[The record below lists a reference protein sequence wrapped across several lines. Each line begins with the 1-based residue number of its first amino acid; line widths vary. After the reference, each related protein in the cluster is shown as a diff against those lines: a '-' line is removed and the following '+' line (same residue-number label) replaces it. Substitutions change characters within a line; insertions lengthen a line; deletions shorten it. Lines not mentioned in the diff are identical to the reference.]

1 MDCRNGMKRRWFIHF
16 GIVALTVVGTGGC
29 SRHWF
34 RNRADRDAKLVIREK
49 GGVLDNG
56 RIEAPPQSRMYDPNS
71 IDCPPM
77 PPDDPESHELMHFV
91 DGKAG
96 YPHWDRNGRL
106 RTVESPRWLQYL
118 PKGENDV
125 VQLDLRDAVRVA
137 RVNSR
142 NYQQNLEN
150 LYVTALDVS
159 FERFRFDHQFF
170 AGTALGQDIRGR
182 RVGRRS
188 ETSLNTGVGFEKLS
202 TTGGEL
208 LVGFANSLVWDS
220 WGRDSDLFSSTID
233 FSLVQ
238 PLLRNGGRARVLE
251 ALTQTERTMLANVR
265 QMQQF
270 RQGFFVNIATGRNS
284 GSGPVRSG
292 AVGQAGLGLIAGVP
306 SGRGGAADAGGYM
319 GLLQDQQQIRNQI
332 SNIAA
337 LRDSLAQL
345 EAAFEANRISSR
357 LQVDQARQALLNAQS
372 SLLSAQAAYKTRL
385 DGFKIELGLPPTLP
399 IEIRDPL
406 LDQFVLIDPDLTEL
420 QDTVG
425 EILYELRRVRDQPAR
440 RSIRGTMERINSLVP
455 IIDQRL
461 AASKTDLEGLLE
473 ALPQRR
479 ERLQEVANQIRELDA
494 DVDPRV
500 YDEARLDERIE
511 FLQSRVPSL
520 AEDFRQADE
529 IRRTIDAEI
538 SSLQDSATESE
549 DTDEPEMWRE
559 LNAYATL
566 ISDLLLELS
575 LVQAET
581 RLQRIALPPLSI
593 AYDDAIALAETNRLD
608 WMNARANLVDVWRK
622 IEFFANDLK
631 SNLDIVVDG
640 QLGTRPDNILDFD
653 GDRSR
658 LRVGVRFDTP
668 TARVAQQNRYREAL
682 INYQRARREYILFED
697 RVTQSL
703 MNTLRLVTLSQINLE
718 VRRTAVQVAIAQVD
732 IARLKLNP
740 PVRPNEAA
748 RASSPTAARDLVS
761 ALSDLLDA
769 QNGFL
774 SVWVSN
780 EVLRILLDFEMG
792 TMQIDAT
799 GMWIDSGPIDGT
811 KLKMLG
817 EPDLFDNLL
826 DNVDGMIDEVA
837 DASAET
843 LGSGPVTVRIP
854 DFRFVRPPAV
864 PDFDGELP
872 PIRLTEPANVRT
884 DTTVPD

>member
-1 MDCRNGMKRRWFIHF
+1 MKHRRFIHF
-16 GIVALTVVGTGGC
+16 GMLAICVIGAGGC

-34 RNRADRDAKLVIREK
+34 RTRADRDAQLVIQEK
-49 GGVLDNG
+49 GGFLDNG
-56 RIEAPPQSRMYDPNS
+56 RIETPSQSRLYDPNVL
-71 IDCPPM
+71 DCPPM
-77 PPDDPESHELMHFV
+77 PPDDPASHQLMHYV

-96 YPHWDRNGRL
+96 YPHWDKYGRL
-106 RTVESPRWLQYL
+106 ATIESPSWLQHL
-118 PKGENDV
+118 PKNEDGN
-125 VQLDLRDAVRVA
+125 VQLDLRDSIRVA
-137 RVNSR
+137 KVNSR
-142 NYQQNLEN
+142 SYQQNLET

-159 FERFRFDHQFF
+159 FERFRFDHQLF
-170 AGTALGQDIRGR
+170 AGGTINQDLRGR

-188 ETSLNTGVGFEKLS
+188 ETSIDSFVGVEKLS

-220 WGRDSDLFSSTID
+220 WSRDSDLFSSTID

-251 ALTQTERTMLANVR
+251 GLTQTERTMLANVR

-284 GSGPVRSG
+284 GSGPIPAG
-292 AVGQAGLGLIAGVP
+292 AVGQAGLGLIAGTP
-306 SGRGGAADAGGYM
+306 SGRSGAADAGGYL

-332 SNIAA
+332 ANIAA

-399 IEIRDPL
+399 VEIRDPL
-406 LDQFVLIDPDLTEL
+406 LDRFVLIDPALTDL
-420 QDTVG
+420 QDVVG
-425 EILYELRRVRDQPAR
+425 EILFELRKVRDQPNR
-440 RSIRGTMERINSLVP
+440 RLIQQSLEKINALKPSIDERVESAV
-455 IIDQRL
+455 D
-461 AASKTDLEGLLE
+461 DLDSLLE
-473 ALPQRR
+473 TLPERR
-479 ERLQEVANQIRELDA
+479 ERLREVAKQIRELDA

-500 YDEARLDERIE
+500 YDETRLDERIE
-511 FLQSRVPSL
+511 FLKTRVPAI
-520 AEDFRQADE
+520 AEDFRNADADRQAIETDF
-529 IRRTIDAEI
+529 
-538 SSLQDSATESE
+538 ATEDTETSE
-549 DTDEPEMWRE
+549 SDDADDPEMWSA
-559 LNAYATL
+559 LNTHATL

-581 RLQRIALPPLSI
+581 RLQGIVLPPLSI
-593 AYDDAIALAETNRLD
+593 LYDDAISLAEVNRLD

-631 SNLDIVVDG
+631 SNLDVVVDG
-640 QLGTRPDNILDFD
+640 QLGTRPDNVLDFN
-653 GDRSR
+653 GDNSR
-658 LRVGVRFDTP
+658 LRFGVRFDTP
-668 TARVAQQNRYREAL
+668 TARVAEQNRYREAL
-682 INYQRARREYILFED
+682 ISYQRARRDYMLFED
-697 RVTQSL
+697 RITQSL

-748 RASSPTAARDLVS
+748 RGSSPTAARDLVS

-769 QNGFL
+769 QNDFL

-792 TMQIDAT
+792 TMQIDPT

-811 KLKMLG
+811 KINSMKD
-817 EPDLFDNLL
+817 PDFL
-826 DNVDGMIDEVA
+826 DGLNDDIDGNDE
-837 DASAET
+837 SLQEMT
-843 LGSGPVTVRIP
+843 ESGPVMVEFP
-854 DFRFVRPPAV
+854 DFRSTRPAV
-864 PDFDGELP
+864 NSGAEFDGELP
-872 PIRLTEPANVRT
+872 PIRSTEPSNAVIGAPVT
-884 DTTVPD
+884 D

>member
-1 MDCRNGMKRRWFIHF
+1 
-16 GIVALTVVGTGGC
+16 
-29 SRHWF
+29 
-34 RNRADRDAKLVIREK
+34 
-49 GGVLDNG
+49 
-56 RIEAPPQSRMYDPNS
+56 
-71 IDCPPM
+71 
-77 PPDDPESHELMHFV
+77 MHYV
-91 DGKAG
+91 DGKIG
-96 YPHWDRNGRL
+96 YPHWDKNGRL
-106 RTVESPRWLQYL
+106 ATVESPSWMRQL
-118 PKGENDV
+118 PMNEDGN
-125 VQLDLRDAVRVA
+125 VQLDLRDSIRVA

-142 NYQQNLEN
+142 SYQQNLET

-159 FERFRFDHQFF
+159 FERFRFDHQLF
-170 AGTALGQDIRGR
+170 AGGTINQDLRGR

-188 ETSLNTGVGFEKLS
+188 ETSINSFVGVEKLS

-220 WGRDSDLFSSTID
+220 WSRDSDLFSSTID

-251 ALTQTERTMLANVR
+251 GLTQTERTMLANVR

-284 GSGPVRSG
+284 GSGPLQAG
-292 AVGQAGLGLIAGVP
+292 AVGQPGLGLIAGTP
-306 SGRGGAADAGGYM
+306 SGRSGAADAGGYL

-332 SNIAA
+332 ANIAA

-399 IEIRDPL
+399 VEIRDPL
-406 LDQFVLIDPDLTEL
+406 LDRFVLIEPALTEL
-420 QDTVG
+420 QDIVG
-425 EILYELRRVRDQPAR
+425 EILFELRKVRDQPNR
-440 RSIRGTMERINSLVP
+440 QLIQQSLIKINALKP
-455 IIDQRL
+455 IIDERIQS
-461 AASKTDLEGLLE
+461 AIDDLDGLLE
-473 ALPQRR
+473 TLPERR
-479 ERLQEVANQIRELDA
+479 GRLREVAKQIRELDA

-500 YDEARLDERIE
+500 YDESRLDERIN
-511 FLQSRVPSL
+511 FLKTRVP
-520 AEDFRQADE
+520 AIIEDFRHADADRQAIETDFMTE
-529 IRRTIDAEI
+529 DAET
-538 SSLQDSATESE
+538 SKSDEAE
-549 DTDEPEMWRE
+549 DPEMWSA
-559 LNAYATL
+559 LNSHATV

-581 RLQRIALPPLSI
+581 RLQGIVLPPLSI
-593 AYDDAIALAETNRLD
+593 QYDDAIALAQANRLD

-631 SNLDIVVDG
+631 SNLDVVVDG
-640 QLGTRPDNILDFD
+640 QLGTRPDNVLDFN
-653 GDRSR
+653 GDNSR
-658 LRVGVRFDTP
+658 LRFGIRFDTP

-682 INYQRARREYILFED
+682 INYQRARRDYMLFED
-697 RVTQSL
+697 RITQSL

-748 RASSPTAARDLVS
+748 RGSSPTAARDLVS

-769 QNGFL
+769 QNDFL

-792 TMQIDAT
+792 TMQIDPT
-799 GMWIDSGPIDGT
+799 GMWIDSGPIDET
-811 KLKMLG
+811 RINSMRD
-817 EPDLFDNLL
+817 PDFL
-826 DNVDGMIDEVA
+826 DGLNDDIDGLIDEN
-837 DASAET
+837 DE
-843 LGSGPVTVRIP
+843 SGRDMSQSDPVTVEFP
-854 DFRFVRPPAV
+854 DFLSTRPDSNLGAKT
-864 PDFDGELP
+864 DRELP
-872 PIRLTEPANVRT
+872 PIRLTEPSNAVNSVT
-884 DTTVPD
+884 DAD